1 MTNDTDAGPSKS
13 PFERFQLGDSV
24 EHIILG
30 SGVVTGNDGQ
40 TITVAY
46 DGDHKIAKGFY
57 DGAFFRSN
65 PNSLIHK

>member
-24 EHIILG
+24 EHIALG

-40 TITVAY
+40 TITVTYNGA
-46 DGDHKIAKGFY
+46 DKITRGFY
-57 DGAFFRSN
+57 NDTFFKSN
-65 PNSLIHK
+65 PHSLIHK